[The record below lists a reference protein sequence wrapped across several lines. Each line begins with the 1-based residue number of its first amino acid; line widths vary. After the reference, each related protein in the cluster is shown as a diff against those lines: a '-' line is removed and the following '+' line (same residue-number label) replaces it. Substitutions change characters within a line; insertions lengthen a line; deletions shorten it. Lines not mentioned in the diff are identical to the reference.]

1 MKESSF
7 DTVEVRLASDQSSLE
22 VLRDQKSLSFS
33 EQSWMDLNGELP
45 QCSRGGV
52 CASLAKKSQL
62 TLTAGLP
69 GVSVFSPS
77 PTNVTVMFRSGAGVE
92 VRLREGTM
100 TTTVLLPES
109 FSNAT
114 SGLLGRMNGDPAD
127 DLTLSSGQVVQN
139 QSNPEEVFSFG
150 ASCKKRRLGSFLS
163 VRCEPGLCI
172 SRETLLSSRR
182 HRRSILFVHV

>member
-1 MKESSF
+1 MKESYF
-7 DTVEVRLASDQSSLE
+7 DTVEVRLASDQRSLE

-45 QCSRGGV
+45 PSSREAL
-52 CASLAKKSQL
+52 CALLANEKPPKP
-62 TLTAGLP
+62 TVALP
-69 GVSVFSPS
+69 GVSVFSPA

-100 TTTVLLPES
+100 TASVLLPES
-109 FSNAT
+109 FTNAT

-127 DLTLSSGQVVQN
+127 DLTLSNGHVVQN

-150 ASCKKRRLGSFLS
+150 VGCKKPRLASCF
-163 VRCEPGLCI
+163 
-172 SRETLLSSRR
+172 
-182 HRRSILFVHV
+182 